1 MKRNNYCL
9 SCEPEYIVNS
19 EFLTAIQ
26 HLDVKNVFIY
36 VGDAVRWDAVPDSV
50 SKQGSTVKTIAAS
63 THSPS
68 SFASIAT
75 GLYTPVH
82 GVSMFSHQLPNEV
95 YTIFDTVDESRFVN
109 SIFAFADREHGETTD
124 PIYSVLNREPPDSDI
139 QLADL
144 SEPFVFME
152 RGPGGHAPYGD
163 FRGAATD
170 YFREVTDEQTLRSD
184 YQRSISLD
192 ASVFEKRLA
201 ELEESGLRD
210 DTLVIYTSD
219 HGELLGEGGML
230 GHSSPMRPELVYVPT
245 VLIHPDLPHCT
256 VSDISVHHVDIA
268 PTILNALNLNH
279 AQEKGFNGSPIGRG
293 GEDGPRPT
301 VYRNRFS
308 TTKLPLL
315 SDFLHYEG
323 AWDTGGGYVFAR
335 TPMAERLAIL
345 SAKLLRSSKRVYMR
359 KNIPQVVASYS
370 RSDAKYGMPSFTKGK
385 ADWAITRATSKK
397 YKTIGAELS
406 NTAKKQLRDLGYR

>member
-95 YTIFDTVDESRFVN
+95 YTIFDTVDESQFVN

-201 ELEESGLRD
+201 ELEGSGLRD

-245 VLIHPDLPHCT
+245 VLIHPDIPN
-256 VSDISVHHVDIA
+256 VIIKQDPYHHVDIL
-268 PTILNALNLNH
+268 PTVLDVLGLE
-279 AQEKGFNGSPIGRG
+279 QGSETQLDGSPVSDGVG
-293 GEDGPRPT
+293 AGPRPS
-301 VYRNRFS
+301 VYNNQFPTAKFPYIS
-308 TTKLPLL
+308 GH
-315 SDFLHYEG
+315 LHYEG
-323 AWDTGGGYVFAR
+323 AWNTTGGYTFAR
-335 TPMAERLAIL
+335 TPLVERFAIL
-345 SAKLLRSSKRVYMR
+345 LAKLAASSKRKFLWKHLHQNVISYVR
-359 KNIPQVVASYS
+359 SIVEYGTPSFSSTKAEQVVSQSTSHTHDTS
-370 RSDAKYGMPSFTKGK
+370 RV
-385 ADWAITRATSKK
+385 
-397 YKTIGAELS
+397 ELS
-406 NTAKKQLRDLGYR
+406 DSAQQQLQNLGYQ